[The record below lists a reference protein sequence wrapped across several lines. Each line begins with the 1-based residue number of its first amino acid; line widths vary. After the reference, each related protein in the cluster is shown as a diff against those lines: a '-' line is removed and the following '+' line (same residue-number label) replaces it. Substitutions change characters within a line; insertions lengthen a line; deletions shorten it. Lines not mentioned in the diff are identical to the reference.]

1 MTASKLRDK
10 NQRWSCH
17 RQGRPVTAMSFVH
30 TALRLFTH
38 IDQRQFLEE
47 VVGTAPEQQRPPPA
61 STSPPL
67 HPGDDKNYG
76 HKQRDSGHINC
87 TLLKL
92 NFHAINYLPTHYPA
106 KRERGPAGG
115 SWGLGVG
122 DAEERWR
129 CHFMVSAAPCVRCP
143 FFFKIGC
150 WVREP
155 CSSPRENGGE
165 WKHLVPTFPPFV
177 REQRRG
183 SH

>member
-1 MTASKLRDK
+1 
-10 NQRWSCH
+10 
-17 RQGRPVTAMSFVH
+17 MSFVH

-61 STSPPL
+61 PASPPL
-67 HPGDDKNYG
+67 HPDDDKNYG

-129 CHFMVSAAPCVRCP
+129 CHFMMNIGTPPPPPPPPVLQPLMTTFGGASVWWGW
-143 FFFKIGC
+143 FFF
-150 WVREP
+150 WE
-155 CSSPRENGGE
+155 GE
-165 WKHLVPTFPPFV
+165 DGE
-177 REQRRG
+177 EQAM
-183 SH
+183 